1 MKLSLVVLGCFAPLA
16 SFAQVLWGDNFDSYA
31 QGGLNGQ
38 GGWVTTNPPIN
49 VVAGG
54 NGRPEAHTPG
64 QMVLQQPASGA
75 AFALHLPDGWSGRN
89 AGNDVLVLTG
99 AIYVSAGTSNLGSA
113 IMQVVGFNGG
123 SSRMGYVGLIN
134 NQFIYGT
141 GDSILFGSSATMGQ
155 WNEIRIEVD
164 TVANV
169 SKMYGNGT
177 LLGTESFLAG
187 LTLNNWGFQ
196 TTSLGG
202 AVSNPVFF
210 DTMQVEAVP
219 EPFSLVGFGLAG
231 LIVARRKRG

>member
-1 MKLSLVVLGCFAPLA
+1 
-16 SFAQVLWGDNFDSYA
+16 
-31 QGGLNGQ
+31 
-38 GGWVTTNPPIN
+38 
-49 VVAGG
+49 
-54 NGRPEAHTPG
+54 
-64 QMVLQQPASGA
+64 
-75 AFALHLPDGWSGRN
+75 
-89 AGNDVLVLTG
+89 
-99 AIYVSAGTSNLGSA
+99 
-113 IMQVVGFNGG
+113 
-123 SSRMGYVGLIN
+123 
-134 NQFIYGT
+134 
-141 GDSILFGSSATMGQ
+141 MGQ